1 MKLKTYTEHN
11 NFYLIPTIRVY
22 WDKYYEDG
30 LCSLNI
36 EFVWLKWS
44 LALVFIDK

>member
-11 NFYLIPTIRVY
+11 NFYPIPTIRVY
-22 WDKYYEDG
+22 WDKYYSG
-30 LCSLNI
+30 GFCSLNV
-36 EFVWLKWS
+36 EFVWLKRS